1 MTGFQL
7 VYLIGWLVAVFDL
20 PADNRPPMWCIGA
33 AIGCAAW
40 PVVLVITAVSKG
52 ADWCARNVK

>member
-40 PVVLVITAVSKG
+40 PVVLV
-52 ADWCARNVK
+52 